1 MSGIT
6 QTTPTR
12 EPLFV
17 DDVRNYLRLD
27 DDVEETLIVAL
38 IAAARQWAE
47 NYTGRAFITRT
58 VHQFQDSY
66 HYPNTY
72 LPEGVYTGI
81 YKNMPNTFIDL
92 ALTPVVSFTHV
103 KAIDDAGT
111 ETTWDASNYY
121 VDTVRDVPRL
131 VLRDGGSFPSDLR
144 SANGLKLVYDA
155 GYGASPINIPDA
167 IKMAM
172 MQYCTF
178 MYEHRGDFE
187 SNKQL
192 EPSKIIKSLLMPYQ
206 IMRFSTSPYSNVL
219 KMGIG

>member
-47 NYTGRAFITRT
+47 EYTGRVFITRT
-58 VHQFQDSY
+58 INQFHDSY
-66 HYPNTY
+66 HYPSTY
-72 LPEGVYTGI
+72 VPEGFHIGI
-81 YKNMPNTFIDL
+81 DKNMPDTFIDL
-92 ALTPVVSFTHV
+92 AMTPIVSFAHV
-103 KAIDDAGT
+103 KVIDDAGS

-187 SNKQL
+187 RFPPPQPPKL
-192 EPSKIIKSLLMPYQ
+192 VKTLLTPYQ
-206 IMRFSTSPYSNVL
+206 IMRFGTTPYSNVL

>member
-58 VHQFQDSY
+58 IHQFHDSY
-66 HYPNTY
+66 HYPTTY
-72 LPEGVYTGI
+72 IPEGFYTGI
-81 YKNMPNTFIDL
+81 DRNFPDTFIDL
-92 ALTPVVSFTHV
+92 AMTPIVSFTHV
-103 KAIDDAGT
+103 KVIDDAGA

-155 GYGASPINIPDA
+155 GYGASPTNIPET

-187 SNKQL
+187 SNTPP
-192 EPSKIIKSLLMPYQ
+192 EPSKLIKSLLLPYQ
-206 IMRFSTSPYSNVL
+206 IMRFGTTPYSNVL

>member
-6 QTTPTR
+6 QTTPSR

-58 VHQFQDSY
+58 VNQFHDSFNY
-66 HYPNTY
+66 HNTY
-72 LPEGVYTGI
+72 IPEGFYTGI
-81 YKNMPNTFIDL
+81 HKNHPDAFIELAMTPIATF
-92 ALTPVVSFTHV
+92 TEV
-103 KAIDDAGT
+103 KAIDDAGS
-111 ETTWDASNYY
+111 ETTWDAANYY

-155 GYGASPINIPDA
+155 GYGASPINIPVA

-187 SNKQL
+187 SSPPPQ
-192 EPSKIIKSLLMPYQ
+192 PPIILKNLLMPYK
-206 IMRFSTSPYSNVL
+206 IMRFGATPYTNAL
-219 KMGIG
+219 KVGIG

>member
-1 MSGIT
+1 
-6 QTTPTR
+6 
-12 EPLFV
+12 
-17 DDVRNYLRLD
+17 
-27 DDVEETLIVAL
+27 
-38 IAAARQWAE
+38 
-47 NYTGRAFITRT
+47 
-58 VHQFQDSY
+58 
-66 HYPNTY
+66 
-72 LPEGVYTGI
+72 
-81 YKNMPNTFIDL
+81 MPDTFIDL
-92 ALTPVVSFTHV
+92 AMTPIVSFAHV
-103 KAIDDAGT
+103 KVIDDAGS

-187 SNKQL
+187 RFPPPQPPKL
-192 EPSKIIKSLLMPYQ
+192 VKTLLTPYQ
-206 IMRFSTSPYSNVL
+206 IMRFGTTPYSNVL

>member
-6 QTTPTR
+6 QTTPSR

-38 IAAARQWAE
+38 IAAARQWCE

-58 VHQFQDSY
+58 INQFHDSFN
-66 HYPNTY
+66 YPNTY
-72 LPEGVYTGI
+72 IPEGFYTGI
-81 YKNMPNTFIDL
+81 YKNFPDTFIDL
-92 ALTPVVSFTHV
+92 AMTPVASFTEV
-103 KAIDDAGT
+103 KLIDDAGT
-111 ETTWDASNYY
+111 ETTWSASNYY
-121 VDTVRDVPRL
+121 VDTVRDVPRI
-131 VLRDGGSFPSDLR
+131 VLRDGGSLPSDLR
-144 SANGLKLVYDA
+144 SANGLKIIYDA
-155 GYGASPINIPDA
+155 GYGTSPTSVPDA

-187 SNKQL
+187 RFPPP
-192 EPSKIIKSLLMPYQ
+192 EPPKIIKTLLTPYQ
-206 IMRFSTSPYSNVL
+206 IMRFGATPYSNAL